1 MRTIGCTE
9 VVAVVF
15 KSKPKPQPQDI
26 DKSLVELWRAENE
39 VRKME
44 GLPPVSWEVWLSW
57 YKWRKK
63 QAEQG
68 GVI

>member
-1 MRTIGCTE
+1 M
-9 VVAVVF
+9 VF
-15 KSKPKPQPQDI
+15 RHKPKPQPQEI
-26 DKSLVELWRAENE
+26 DKSLIELWRAENE
-39 VRKME
+39 VRKLE

>member
-1 MRTIGCTE
+1 M
-9 VVAVVF
+9 VF
-15 KSKPKPQPQDI
+15 RHKPKPQSQDI
-26 DKSLVELWRAENE
+26 DKSLIELWRAENE
-39 VRKME
+39 VRKLE